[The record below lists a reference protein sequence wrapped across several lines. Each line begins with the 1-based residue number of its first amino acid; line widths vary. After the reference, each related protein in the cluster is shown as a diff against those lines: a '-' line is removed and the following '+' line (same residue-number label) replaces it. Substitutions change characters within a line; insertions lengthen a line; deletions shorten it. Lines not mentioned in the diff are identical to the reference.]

1 MFPEQYNAYM
11 AKDFKKIENELYL
24 KEQKIFENKKD
35 TKPSEKIEE
44 KPEKLE
50 ISLNKFNKTVLICQE
65 CHELVDADKKK
76 IHIKNHHRNRIV
88 ECSNCRIKLK
98 RRLLNDHYKICVKN
112 NKMIEF

>member
-1 MFPEQYNAYM
+1 M

-76 IHIKNHHRNRIV
+76 NSHKKPPQKP
-88 ECSNCRIKLK
+88 NC
-98 RRLLNDHYKICVKN
+98 
-112 NKMIEF
+112 